1 MRYIN
6 ERYVD
11 EAYWKD
17 GSLAAYKLKYP
28 DNFNFAYDIADD
40 IADNDPTR
48 TALVWCNQAGA
59 ERIINFEAMKSL
71 SNITANYFKSLGI
84 GKGDGVIVA
93 LKRHW
98 QFWPIALALEKLGA
112 LMIPVTFMLKAHD
125 AEYRVTASG
134 CKAVISTA
142 DGDTADSF
150 NGLTGEHGELTRIM
164 VASDKSAKIKDGWQD
179 FNAAIANPPEEW
191 TKWKRVATSVSEPML
206 MYFSSGTSG
215 QPKMVLHNH
224 KYALGHLLGAK
235 HWHNLQ
241 PDGLHF
247 TIADTGWGKA
257 VWGKYYGQW
266 IMESAV
272 LTFDY
277 DTFKADEILGLIA
290 KYGVTTLCCPPTMY
304 RMLLKEDFSNY
315 SLSRLNYATT
325 AGEAMNPDVFLDFK
339 ERTGIT
345 IMEGFGQTETTVTLC
360 NLPGTPPRL
369 GSIGKPSP
377 QYQVEL
383 QNPDGTPCKPGET
396 GEIVIRA
403 VEGHFPEG
411 LMDCYY
417 RDEAKT
423 NDAIHDG
430 WYHTGDTAWRDEEGY
445 YYFEGRNDDIIKSSG
460 YRIGP
465 TEIESVL
472 VTHPAVNECAIT
484 GVPDTT
490 GVRGQLVKATVV
502 LNPGFT
508 GTDDL
513 IKEMQNFVKAET
525 APYKYPRIIEFVD
538 KLPRTVNGKIRRV
551 ELRDKS
557 KHAEFTPD
565 N

>member
-6 ERYVD
+6 ERYAD

-40 IADNDPTR
+40 IADNDPNR
-48 TALVWCNQAGA
+48 TAMVWCKPDA
-59 ERIINFEAMKSL
+59 ETIKFSFLDMKLL
-71 SNITANYFKSLGI
+71 SNRAANYLKSLGI
-84 GKGDGVIVA
+84 SKGDGVIVA

-98 QFWPIALALEKLGA
+98 QFWIVALALEKLGA
-112 LMIPVTFMLKAHD
+112 VMIPVTFMLKAHD

-142 DGDTADSF
+142 DGETAEAFD
-150 NGLTGEHGELTRIM
+150 GLTGEHGELTRILVTSGENVPM
-164 VASDKSAKIKDGWQD
+164 KDGWLN
-179 FNAAIANPPEEW
+179 FNAELKNAPADWE
-191 TKWKRVATSVSEPML
+191 TFKRIDTNVSDPML

-215 QPKMVLHNH
+215 QPKMVLHSH

-235 HWHNLQ
+235 HWHNLKA
-241 PDGLHF
+241 DGLHF

-257 VWGKYYGQW
+257 VWGKFYGQW
-266 IMESAV
+266 MMESAV
-272 LTFDY
+272 LTYDY
-277 DTFKADEILGLIA
+277 DTFKAEEILGVISEQ
-290 KYGVTTLCCPPTMY
+290 KVTTLCCPPTMY
-304 RMLLKEDFSNY
+304 RMLLKEDFAKY
-315 SLSRLNYATT
+315 DLSALVYATT
-325 AGEAMNPDVFLDFK
+325 AGEALNPDVFVDFK

-345 IMEGFGQTETTVTLC
+345 IMEGFGQTETTVVLC
-360 NLPGTPPRL
+360 NLPGTTPRP

-383 QNPDGTPCKPGET
+383 QNSDGTPCKPGET

-423 NDAIHDG
+423 NEAIHDG

-472 VTHPAVNECAIT
+472 VTHPAVSECAIT

-502 LNPGFT
+502 LNPGFAAS
-508 GTDDL
+508 DEL

-557 KHAEFTPD
+557 KPAEFTPD